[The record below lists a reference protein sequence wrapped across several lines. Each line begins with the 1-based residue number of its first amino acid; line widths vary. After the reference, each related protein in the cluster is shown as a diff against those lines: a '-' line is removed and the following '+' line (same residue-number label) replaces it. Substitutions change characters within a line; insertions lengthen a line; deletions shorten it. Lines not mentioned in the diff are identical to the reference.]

1 MDCKSAARKA
11 LLVRLQSSPPRAN
24 RNLATQA
31 LSQCLLVSMGDI
43 ETNTNSAPLA
53 QLVRSLACH
62 ARGQG
67 FESPTVRHYY
77 RELGEWLN
85 QQIAN
90 LSFRNGCVGSNPTLS
105 ANYMG
110 VMLMLHLIAPS
121 GIPYTP

>member
-1 MDCKSAARKA
+1 MFLYGGVGKLVTPEDCKSSARKA

-43 ETNTNSAPLA
+43 ETTMNSAPLA

-67 FESPTVRHYY
+67 FESPTVRQTKL
-77 RELGEWLN
+77 EL
-85 QQIAN
+85 
-90 LSFRNGCVGSNPTLS
+90 
-105 ANYMG
+105 
-110 VMLMLHLIAPS
+110 
-121 GIPYTP
+121 